1 MPRQD
6 ALPAS
11 VCEAELAL
19 ARQCLDRR
27 SPHGRS
33 SSSRAPARR
42 GTSTCATSHH
52 STSASQPLWQQVAS
66 KFGFA
71 VRRDARYLQWK
82 YVKPPHLRYE
92 ILSIEREGALLG
104 YAVYRHAD
112 DARGQVTA
120 LVDFLADPDDPQTF
134 ASLLKAVEW
143 DARKAGS
150 DKIRVFAMNAAF
162 RRQMR
167 ALSYSQVPSTIEFVA
182 KVNAVPVGP
191 DYYADTSR
199 WHVTF
204 GDSDQDR

>member
-1 MPRQD
+1 MRFCR
-6 ALPAS
+6 L
-11 VCEAELAL
+11 
-19 ARQCLDRR
+19 
-27 SPHGRS
+27 
-33 SSSRAPARR
+33 
-42 GTSTCATSHH
+42 
-52 STSASQPLWQQVAS
+52 
-66 KFGFA
+66 
-71 VRRDARYLQWK
+71 
-82 YVKPPHLRYE
+82 
-92 ILSIEREGALLG
+92 EREGALLG